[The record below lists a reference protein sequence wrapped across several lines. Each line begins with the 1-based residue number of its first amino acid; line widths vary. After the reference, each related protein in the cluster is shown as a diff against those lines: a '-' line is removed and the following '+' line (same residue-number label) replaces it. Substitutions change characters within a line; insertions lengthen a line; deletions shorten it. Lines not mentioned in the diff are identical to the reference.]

1 MLSGS
6 FKQKNLLQADS
17 FFKSKQCLLSYLFL
31 ISCLCRVFG
40 KKKNSTI
47 SNESSNVVY
56 DLNFSLVC
64 AQACHHSFTRIA
76 VKSILS
82 L

>member
-40 KKKNSTI
+40 KKIILPFRMKAQMLFMTWI
-47 SNESSNVVY
+47 
-56 DLNFSLVC
+56 LVLYVHRP
-64 AQACHHSFTRIA
+64 ATTA
-76 VKSILS
+76 LPE
-82 L
+82 